1 MRFDLP
7 ESIEAMRAGRKTQ
20 TRRPDPRG
28 FWLAKK
34 PGSAI
39 TIVHKGTLL
48 GRATVVRVW
57 RELLGFADWKAEGY
71 PGPLEFGSAWDALYP
86 KAEGTDKVTV
96 IEFKDVRWRDA

>member
-1 MRFDLP
+1 MRFDLR

-39 TIVHKGTLL
+39 TIVHNGEQL
-48 GRATVVRVW
+48 GRATVVRTWRAPISAAAW
-57 RELLGFADWKAEGY
+57 REEGY
-71 PGPLEFGSAWDALYP
+71 PSRLHFWHTWQALYP
-86 KAEGTDKVTV
+86 KAQGSDMVTA